1 MFVLWKFYSRQTKS
15 NLSFLIQFSVLLFD
29 FSSYRIK
36 KPNNQIIIQKRIK
49 SRALA
54 TVVRVIYFFLSY
66 PTTARRITNKILA
79 VYQWLLVV
87 FRQQE
92 IFWFAQYKY
101 HKAIRGDVYLG
112 DIHSEIP
119 GWMLLSFSIKINYCT
134 NVDPFYLANITQN
147 SF

>member
-1 MFVLWKFYSRQTKS
+1 MVLFCVLKCLANLWQNKKAYLFVLWKFYSRQAKS

-36 KPNNQIIIQKRIK
+36 KSNNQIIIQKRIK

-119 GWMLLSFSIKINYCT
+119 G
-134 NVDPFYLANITQN
+134 
-147 SF
+147 